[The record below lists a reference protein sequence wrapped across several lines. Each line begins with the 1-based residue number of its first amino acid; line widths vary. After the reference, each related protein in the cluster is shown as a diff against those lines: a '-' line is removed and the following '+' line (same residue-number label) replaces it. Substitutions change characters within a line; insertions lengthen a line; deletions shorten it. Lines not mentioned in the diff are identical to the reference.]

1 MGMKCC
7 VRKCKSGYDSESPG
21 IKKVSFH
28 SFPSDSDLRDKWI
41 QNIANKNWEPKPT
54 SRVCSLHFEEND
66 FQVSIITVVEFN
78 AKQARARTTKLD
90 HRGLK
95 FGAIGDFAEPL

>member
-21 IKKVSFH
+21 RKKVSFH
-28 SFPSDSDLRDKWI
+28 SFPSDSELRDKWTK
-41 QNIANKNWEPKPT
+41 NIANKNWEPKPT

-66 FQVSIITVVEFN
+66 FQVSMITVVEFN
-78 AKQARARTTKLD
+78 AKQARESRCMLTN
-90 HRGLK
+90 K
-95 FGAIGDFAEPL
+95 F

>member
-21 IKKVSFH
+21 TKKVSFH
-28 SFPSDSDLRDKWI
+28 SFPSDSNLRDKWI

-54 SRVCSLHFEEND
+54 SRVCSLHFEESD
-66 FQVSIITVVEFN
+66 FQVSMITVVEFN
-78 AKQARARTTKLD
+78 AKQARESRCSPINFRPIFFD
-90 HRGLK
+90 
-95 FGAIGDFAEPL
+95 